1 MLDSRYDGLFQYPQ
15 IVQDYWKNEPNY
27 LIEYDECCDSKDYC
41 AIYFCS
47 NDIWFPHTEEIFR
60 KRIVEKNFFEW
71 YHCRIGKAYKHIF
84 VRDIFKQWY
93 LTGIN
98 GQINSPQ
105 KMLEFLK
112 NETDGFKVITIGSSA
127 GGYASALFGPKLK
140 SEKSICF
147 NAQFCLER
155 LVKESCPTTSPL
167 LFSIFKSNNGG
178 AVNIL
183 NDIDSDTPIYY
194 IYSDRSS
201 WDVEQHEYT
210 KGVQNVKCIEF
221 NSSKHGIPFL
231 KVALPKFINL
241 EVGQLDELTRKVQHP
256 LLFTIKFVGIY
267 KTISGFVSQAYK
279 AYKKRH

>member
-1 MLDSRYDGLFQYPQ
+1 MLDSKYDGIFQYPQ

-60 KRIVEKNFFEW
+60 KRIVEKDFFEW
-71 YHCRIGKAYKHIF
+71 YHCRINKAYKHIF
-84 VRDIFKQWY
+84 VRDVFKQWY

-98 GQINSPQ
+98 GQICSPQ
-105 KMLEFLK
+105 KLLEFLK
-112 NETDGFKVITIGSSA
+112 QETNGFKVITIGSSA

-140 SEKSICF
+140 AEKSICF

-155 LVKESCPTTSPL
+155 LVKESSLTISPL
-167 LFSIFKSNNGG
+167 LYSIYKKNNGG

-194 IYSDRSS
+194 IYSDKSK
-201 WDVEQHEYT
+201 WDVEQHKYT
-210 KGVQNVKCIEF
+210 KGVKNIKCIEF

-231 KVALPKFINL
+231 KVALSKFINL

-267 KTISGFVSQAYK
+267 KTISGFVSQVYK

>member
-1 MLDSRYDGLFQYPQ
+1 M
-15 IVQDYWKNEPNY
+15 
-27 LIEYDECCDSKDYC
+27 
-41 AIYFCS
+41 
-47 NDIWFPHTEEIFR
+47 
-60 KRIVEKNFFEW
+60 
-71 YHCRIGKAYKHIF
+71 
-84 VRDIFKQWY
+84 RDIFKQWY

-112 NETDGFKVITIGSSA
+112 QETDGFKVITIGSSA

-140 SEKSICF
+140 AEKSICF
-147 NAQFCLER
+147 NGQFCLER
-155 LVKESCPTTSPL
+155 LVNESSLTISPL
-167 LFSIFKSNNGG
+167 LFSIFKKNNRE

-183 NDIDSDTPIYY
+183 NDINSDTPIYY

-201 WDVEQHEYT
+201 WDVEQHEYA

>member
-1 MLDSRYDGLFQYPQ
+1 MLDSRYDGIFQYPQ

-71 YHCRIGKAYKHIF
+71 YHCRIEKAYKHIF

-112 NETDGFKVITIGSSA
+112 KETDGFKVITIGSSA
-127 GGYASALFGPKLK
+127 GGYASALFGLKLK
-140 SEKSICF
+140 AEKSICF
-147 NAQFCLER
+147 NGQFCLKR
-155 LVKESCPTTSPL
+155 LVNESSLTISPL
-167 LFSIFKSNNGG
+167 LFSIFKKNNRE

-183 NDIDSDTPIYY
+183 NDIDTDSPIYY
-194 IYSDRSS
+194 IYSDRSRY
-201 WDVEQHEYT
+201 DVQQHEYT

-221 NSSKHGIPFL
+221 SSSKHGIPFL